1 MNWSE
6 SPIPFLNDDKG
17 YSMSSHEEEANQ
29 PVSPAKQG
37 MENLIVCSKC
47 QNVYDIRYLSEM
59 CRFEE
64 EVGYQCMNCG
74 TIL

>member
-1 MNWSE
+1 MSASE
-6 SPIPFLNDDKG
+6 GEPD
-17 YSMSSHEEEANQ
+17 Q
-29 PVSPAKQG
+29 PVSSANKG

-47 QNVYDIRYLSEM
+47 QYVYDHRYLSES

-64 EVGYQCMNCG
+64 EVGYRCMNCD